1 MSDTVIKCRGLTKA
15 FGAQTVLSNLNLE
28 IHSGQIVAI
37 VGANGCGKTTLMR
50 CLLGLLR
57 RTSGESFIFGEDS
70 WDLSAD
76 AKNRLGYVS
85 QEFSL
90 LPWMTVESFCNYTSS
105 FYPAWDHAFVFS
117 LISQW
122 DLPLKKR
129 VSTLSGG
136 QRQKLATILAI
147 GHHPEL
153 LILDEPVASLDPI
166 ARRQFLKTLIE
177 FSTNRKQTILFSS
190 HITTD
195 LERIASHVLFLSQGH
210 QQYFGELDLL
220 KERCKR
226 LRIYSQSLLPESFQ
240 LPGEVRCQTSGTT
253 ALVTTTQYTEDLQS
267 TVERR
272 WNARVQ
278 VEDLN
283 LEELFVEFSGMD
295 KISCEPVEES
305 VR

>member
-1 MSDTVIKCRGLTKA
+1 MSDKVIECRGLTKA
-15 FGAQTVLSNLNLE
+15 FGAHTVLSNFNLE

-57 RTSGESFIFGEDS
+57 RTSGESYVFGEDS
-70 WDLSAD
+70 WNLSAQ

-85 QEFSL
+85 QDFSL
-90 LPWMTVESFCNYTSS
+90 LPWMTVEKLCNYTSA
-105 FYPAWDHAFVFS
+105 FYPTWDHLFVSS
-117 LISQW
+117 LINEW
-122 DLPLKKR
+122 NLPFKKR
-129 VSTLSGG
+129 TSTLSAG
-136 QRQKLATILAI
+136 QRQRLATILAI

-166 ARRQFLKTLIE
+166 ARRQFLQMLIE
-177 FSTNRKQTILFSS
+177 LSANRKQTILFSS

-210 QQYFGELDLL
+210 QQYFGELDSL

-226 LRIYSQSLLPESFQ
+226 LRIYSKGPLSESFY
-240 LPGEVRCQTSGTT
+240 LPGEVRCQASGTT
-253 ALVTTTQYTEDLQS
+253 ALVTTTQYTDNLR
-267 TVERR
+267 TMIERN

-283 LEELFVEFSGMD
+283 LEEIFVELSGTGA
-295 KISCEPVEES
+295 ISCEPVEES
-305 VR
+305 V